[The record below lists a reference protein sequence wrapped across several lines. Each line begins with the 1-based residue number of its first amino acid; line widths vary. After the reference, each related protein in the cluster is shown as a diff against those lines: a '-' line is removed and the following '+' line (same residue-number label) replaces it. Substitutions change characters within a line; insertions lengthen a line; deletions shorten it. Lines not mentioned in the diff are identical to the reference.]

1 MEVWLLSLQ
10 GWGYT
15 VMPLVVLPH
24 PQGFTSLSPSREGL
38 RGIFRRILQAPQ
50 SLVSGFAYP
59 VHLVRVAC
67 CPEPGTLLPARQ
79 KVAVQG
85 AGTGGI
91 CHGSGD
97 RSPGMT
103 GNWARGGVAA
113 SNATCTCATSMAT
126 CAGREKVGHKSQGS
140 LHEVPPVLVC
150 DGGAACAHIHLW
162 YSVLLIP
169 RRVFL
174 AQNACHEAIGV
185 HNCMD

>member
-10 GWGYT
+10 GGGYT
-15 VMPLVVLPH
+15 VMPLGVLPH

-38 RGIFRRILQAPQ
+38 RGIFRRAPQEEQGRLQA
-50 SLVSGFAYP
+50 
-59 VHLVRVAC
+59 RC
-67 CPEPGTLLPARQ
+67 CLRYTLASHEDIAPFQNVL
-79 KVAVQG
+79 AVQG

-91 CHGSGD
+91 CHGSSA

-103 GNWARGGVAA
+103 GNCARGGAAA
-113 SNATCTCATSMAT
+113 SNATCTCATSMAA

-140 LHEVPPVLVC
+140 LHEVPPVLAC

-162 YSVLLIP
+162 YNVPLIP

-185 HNCMD
+185 HICMD